1 MKTTKLM
8 WRSLC
13 TAFVAASAFVSCQE
27 DIYTIDSPED
37 LQEKIDA
44 IAAEREA
51 AKAEQGD
58 NEELIIGT
66 YEVGTPDCSAG
77 WWSAFSDYF
86 KVPTGKMLVLEFVNH
101 GSGANNWN
109 NWNLGVT
116 TPDVRDGS
124 NYSEYFVLRS
134 DAYGWGNDK
143 YDGGLIKIDY
153 PDLDGDGDI
162 WNDFRNIMQ
171 GANVVIKVDHS
182 KAGYCYVTAT
192 ATSADGQTTITET
205 YNHPVSTAEDIQA
218 FLIADGSFM
227 EMKKA
232 TLMPSEVAELVDYE
246 PMSLTVTGTPKDL
259 VIGESDFWGAATA
272 VVSFADG
279 SSVQVD
285 TADINFIIIPDLTT
299 VGSKTIVLTYA
310 NTKLGNSTKP
320 VSAYYSLEVTNKVT
334 QIKLANPLT
343 YFLYKYTAETLPI
356 YGYANGYS
364 AIYADGSESALVS
377 SNVGVEETSVPA
389 ALGEHEISMTYLK
402 DETIV
407 AKGNVKVVESKDA
420 QTNIGAADFT
430 NGWWTTFSDH
440 DVQIAPNT
448 AYATSFVCKSDN
460 LGNWHSPCYILRGA
474 ALNEYVV
481 TRSDHYGWGNG
492 YDASIKESNWNWDT
506 FMGSIN
512 DSKYDVVVVNNGDNT
527 ADILVSVTYAD
538 GEKHFQNYRQIAVDS
553 SDLFFS
559 FVTEESYLVWE

>member
-1 MKTTKLM
+1 M

-109 NWNLGVT
+109 NWNLGIT

-246 PMSLTVTGTPKDL
+246 PIALTIANAPQSL
-259 VIGESDFWGAATA
+259 VIGEEDFWGNAVAT
-272 VVSFADG
+272 VSFADG
-279 SSVQVD
+279 SSAPVD
-285 TADINFIIIPDLTT
+285 TADVTFTVIPDLSSI
-299 VGSKTIVLTYA
+299 GSKTIVLAYTK
-310 NTKLGNSTKP
+310 TKLGNNCKP
-320 VSAYYSLEVTNKVT
+320 ITGYYILEVTNKVAS
-334 QIKLANPLT
+334 IEVKNLAPALT
-343 YFLYKYTAETLPI
+343 YYYMDGAALNIPTVGFEVTATYVDGSSSVMPNANLTFTPDF
-356 YGYANGYS
+356 ANGKM
-364 AIYADGSESALVS
+364 
-377 SNVGVEETSVPA
+377 SVKYDD
-389 ALGEHEISMTYLK
+389 EISA
-402 DETIV
+402 EV
-407 AKGNVKVVESKDA
+407 AVNFVKGSYA
-420 QTNIGAADFT
+420 IGAADFT
-430 NGWWTTFSDH
+430 NGWWTSFSPA
-440 DVQIAPNT
+440 DVKVEVGNPVEFELSC
-448 AYATSFVCKSDN
+448 YSDN
-460 LGNWHSPCYILRGA
+460 IENWHSPCYILRGA
-474 ALNEYVV
+474 ELNEYCVV
-481 TRSDHYGWGNG
+481 RSDHFGWGAG
-492 YDASIKESNWNWDT
+492 YDGNDAKVVESNWNWDI
-506 FMGSIN
+506 FKPSIN
-512 DSKYDVVVVNNGDNT
+512 GSLYKVKITNNGDGT
-527 ADILVSVTYAD
+527 ADIEIVVVYAN
-538 GEKHFQNYRQIAVDS
+538 GEEHFQNYKGITVN
-553 SDLFFS
+553 SDDLYFS
-559 FVTEESYLVWE
+559 FVTEESYLVVK

>member
-1 MKTTKLM
+1 M

-101 GSGANNWN
+101 GTGANNWN

-143 YDGGLIKIDY
+143 YDGGLIKQDY

-171 GANVVIKVDHS
+171 GANVVMKVDHS

-205 YNHPVSTAEDIQA
+205 YNHPVSTADDIQA
-218 FLIADGSFM
+218 FLIADGSFL

-246 PMSLTVTGTPKDL
+246 PVALTIVNAPQSL
-259 VIGESDFWGAATA
+259 VIGEEDFWGNAVAT
-272 VVSFADG
+272 VSFADG
-279 SSVQVD
+279 SSAPVD
-285 TADINFIIIPDLTT
+285 TADVTFTVIPDLSS
-299 VGSKTIVLTYA
+299 VGSKTIVLAYTK
-310 NTKLGNSTKP
+310 TKLGNNCKP
-320 VSAYYSLEVTNKVT
+320 ITGYYILEVTSKVAS
-334 QIKLANPLT
+334 IEVKNLAPALT
-343 YFLYKYTAETLPI
+343 YYYIDGAALNIPTVGFEVTATYSDGTSSVMPNANLTFTPDF
-356 YGYANGYS
+356 ANGKMSVKYDDEVS
-364 AIYADGSESALVS
+364 AEVAVNFVKGSYA
-377 SNVGVEETSVPA
+377 
-389 ALGEHEISMTYLK
+389 
-402 DETIV
+402 
-407 AKGNVKVVESKDA
+407 
-420 QTNIGAADFT
+420 IGAADFT
-430 NGWWTTFSDH
+430 NGWWTTFSPEDIK
-440 DVQIAPNT
+440 VESGKSIEMELT
-448 AYATSFVCKSDN
+448 CYSDN
-460 LGNWHSPCYILRGA
+460 IENWHTPCYILRGA
-474 ALNEYVV
+474 EKNEYCV
-481 TRSDHYGWGNG
+481 TRSDHFGWGAG
-492 YDASIKESNWNWDT
+492 YEGNDTKVVESDWNWDT
-506 FMGSIN
+506 YKPNINGSLYKVKIT
-512 DSKYDVVVVNNGDNT
+512 NNGDGT
-527 ADILVSVTYAD
+527 ADIEVKVTYAN
-538 GEKHFQNYRQIAVDS
+538 GEEHFQNYKGLAVN
-553 SDLFFS
+553 SDDLYFS
-559 FVTEESYLVWE
+559 FVTEGSYLVVK